1 MKKNCLYSHDC
12 PPGPA
17 VSCSGRHDPRTS
29 ARSTSGLVMTR
40 TPLLGSFHWCH
51 WRGDT
56 RPRSLIW
63 ARGTRSASPASWP
76 ASRSW
81 RAPTQH
87 CPGLSGPH
95 TTPQTCCKKE
105 SEPEQTD
112 IINNAF
118 LHHDME
124 YCSLF
129 IVRVRIEWLKNNECG
144 LETRD
149 PGAYKSLCR
158 IVIVIQWGL
167 VGI

>member
-1 MKKNCLYSHDC
+1 MRKTCYSRDC
-12 PPGPA
+12 PPVPA
-17 VSCSGRHDPRTS
+17 VSCSGRHGPRTS

-40 TPLLGSFHWCH
+40 TLSRGSFHWCH

-56 RPRSLIW
+56 RPRSLRW

-76 ASRSW
+76 ESRSW
-81 RAPTQH
+81 RAPSLH

-95 TTPQTCCKKE
+95 TTPRTCCKKE

-118 LHHDME
+118 LYHDME

-129 IVRVRIEWLKNNECG
+129 IVHVQIEWLKNNECG
-144 LETRD
+144 LETPVPTR
-149 PGAYKSLCR
+149 ACAESL
-158 IVIVIQWGL
+158 L
-167 VGI
+167 